1 MPLGP
6 AAWQRTADRIA
17 GGLSWRNA
25 GIDTAI
31 YDIPGLTAAERRM
44 IRQTPAPEGA
54 IVVAHP
60 LGAEGPVSLAVRAD
74 FEALAAAPGAPITQ
88 VAIAGHGGSA
98 LGAAAL
104 ARTVAD
110 ATGRPAG
117 GIVAGF
123 TGEDLFAEA
132 MGGQVFFKALGSAQN
147 AAQLF
152 RHRLGQMALQAMRPG
167 DRASRLPAHALTRPA
182 AATLIRL
189 LGDPER
195 RLDLAVAH
203 GKGALGLSFA
213 LARLADRAAL
223 ARAEHMQIVTA
234 GCVTAFPEGIRW
246 ATQFLGQFDALGTF
260 NSETAVA
267 HESVPGASHH
277 LNTAMPLHMDLG
289 RLLRRLLGT

>member
-203 GKGALGLSFA
+203 GKGGARALLRAGA
-213 LARLADRAAL
+213 AGGPRGPRPRRAYADR
-223 ARAEHMQIVTA
+223 H
-234 GCVTAFPEGIRW
+234 
-246 ATQFLGQFDALGTF
+246 
-260 NSETAVA
+260 
-267 HESVPGASHH
+267 
-277 LNTAMPLHMDLG
+277 
-289 RLLRRLLGT
+289 RRLRHRLSGGDPLGHAVPRPVRRARHLQLRDRGGA